1 MSAAFPP
8 PRSSAT
14 TSGDRRVDAGLV
26 RRLLATSQACA
37 VLVATVGVLGL
48 IGWHADIEVFK
59 SFRPGM
65 GAISPN
71 SSVAFVLSGTTLW
84 LLRPAFDGTW
94 RGQLARVLPWVV
106 LAISSLTLAEYLL
119 HANLGIDEVFFRD
132 PRNQAQTV
140 HAGRM
145 SMVGAMG
152 FTLLG
157 SALLLI
163 RLESRTAQRIAR
175 LMAAT
180 TSLMLLVGVLGLLY
194 GAASLYAMPIF
205 RGVAVN
211 TIAALLLLAA
221 GILAIQ
227 PVRGFATLLA
237 GAGAGGRLARRLL
250 PFALLTPMVLGW
262 VRLEG
267 EQRGFYPRELG
278 VDLMVVTMVTL
289 FVAVIWW
296 NARLL
301 EIADDRARRARFH
314 LRGYADEVRDL
325 YERAPCGYHSLDAD
339 GRFVRINDTEL
350 AWLGYARNEVIGR
363 MTFRDLLTPASQR
376 VFDDYFP
383 RFKAED
389 AARDTEFELHRKDG
403 SILLVS
409 MSATTVRDEEGGYV
423 MSRSTLFDISERRR
437 AELAL
442 QRADELLRLQ
452 LGEIEQIYRYAPVG
466 LSNFDRDCRFVRI
479 NERMA
484 EINGFSADAHLGK
497 TIEDMVPHLAATLRE
512 LWRPIFAGGEAV
524 LDTEVHGRTQR
535 DPDHDHDWLASYFP
549 LRSEAGEVIGLTA
562 VVLDIT
568 ERKRTEQ
575 ALRDSEAAV
584 RAMSLTD
591 PLTGLANRRRL
602 DEGLRSEVHR
612 VQRYGGRLSVV
623 ITDLD
628 HFKGINDDH
637 GHQVGDALLQAFA
650 HIVRAHCRDVD
661 LVARFGGEEFV
672 ILMPEVGVTEAL
684 ACAERMRLALAQDI
698 VPPLTH
704 PVTATFG
711 VAELAP
717 DESEASLLRRADKA
731 LYRGKAAGRNCVALA
746 EAPAT
751 TT

>member
-1 MSAAFPP
+1 MSAAFHPP
-8 PRSSAT
+8 QTHAT
-14 TSGDRRVDAGLV
+14 APGERRVDAGLV
-26 RRLLATSQACA
+26 RRLLVTSQVCA
-37 VLVATVGVLGL
+37 VLVATIGLLGL
-48 IGWHADIEVFK
+48 IGWHANVEVLK
-59 SFRPGM
+59 SFRAGM

-84 LLRPAFDGTW
+84 LLRPRFDGTW
-94 RGQLARVLPWVV
+94 RGRVARVLPWAV
-106 LAISSLTLAEYLL
+106 LAISGLTLAEYLL
-119 HANLGIDEVFFRD
+119 HVNLGIDEMFFLD
-132 PRNQAQTV
+132 PHNQAQTV
-140 HAGRM
+140 HPGRM
-145 SMVGAMG
+145 SIVGAVG

-194 GAASLYAMPIF
+194 GAASLYAIPIF

-211 TIAALLLLAA
+211 TITALLLLAA

-250 PFALLTPMVLGW
+250 PFALLTPMALGW

-267 EQRGFYPRELG
+267 EKLGFYPAELG

-301 EIADDRARRARFH
+301 EITDDRARRARFH
-314 LRGYADEVRDL
+314 LRDYADEVRDL

-350 AWLGYARNEVIGR
+350 AWLGYARNELIGR
-363 MTFRDLLTPASQR
+363 MQFRDLLTPASQR

-383 RFKAED
+383 KFKSGEAVGD
-389 AARDTEFELHRKDG
+389 IEFELQRKDR
-403 SILLVS
+403 SSLLVS
-409 MSATTVRDEEGGYV
+409 MSSTTVRDEEGGYV
-423 MSRSTLFDISERRR
+423 MSRSTLFDITERRR
-437 AELAL
+437 AEQAL
-442 QRADELLRLQ
+442 RRADELLRVQ

-466 LSNFDRDCRFVRI
+466 LSNFDRDCRFLRI

-484 EINGFSADAHLGK
+484 ELNGFSADAHLGR

-512 LWRPIFAGGEAV
+512 LWRPVFERGEPV
-524 LDTEVHGRTQR
+524 LDIDVHGRTQR
-535 DPDHDHDWLASYFP
+535 DPDNDHDWLASYFP
-549 LRSEAGEVIGLTA
+549 LRSETGEVIGLTA

-568 ERKRTEQ
+568 ERKRIEQ

-591 PLTGLANRRRL
+591 ALTGLANRRRL

-612 VQRYGGRLSVV
+612 VERYGGRLSVV
-623 ITDLD
+623 IADLD

-637 GHQVGDALLQAFA
+637 GHQVGDALLQEFSGV
-650 HIVRAHCRDVD
+650 VRTHCRDVD

-672 ILMPEVGVTEAL
+672 ILMPEVGASEAQ
-684 ACAERMRLALAQDI
+684 ACAERMRIALAQDI
-698 VPPLTH
+698 IPPLTQ

-717 DESEASLLRRADKA
+717 GESEASLLRRADKA

-746 EAPAT
+746 EAPVAAT
-751 TT
+751 